1 MRRWAAEQGFSLVET
16 LVATAVMLIVLY
28 ATYMIFDTSQ
38 QNYARGLARASVQQD
53 VRVAIER
60 MAKEFRLSGYNPSNS
75 GCTSPPAGAIT
86 AVASSPGSVTFQADV
101 DNNSC
106 TDKVVYTFV
115 PPSNLT
121 KPCDNGDSTTIGKI
135 TRAVQSWNGTAWNPA
150 TPTALNVAQC
160 ITAFTP
166 TYVDSGGIPTGS
178 TTNVF
183 RITVSG
189 TTNARITATQS
200 YTVITD
206 VMLRNQ

>member
-1 MRRWAAEQGFSLVET
+1 MAEELGFSIVET

-28 ATYMIFDTSQ
+28 GAYMIFDTSQ

-60 MAKEFRLSGYNPSNS
+60 MAKELRLSGYNPSTT
-75 GCTSPPAGAIT
+75 GCTNPPSGAIT
-86 AVASSPGSVTFQADV
+86 AVTSSPGSATFQADV

-106 TDKVVYTFV
+106 TDKVNYTFV
-115 PPSNLT
+115 PPTNPT
-121 KPCDNGDSTTIGKI
+121 KPCDDSDSTTIGKI
-135 TRAVQSWNGTAWNPA
+135 TRTVQSWNGTAWSPT

-166 TYVDSGGIPTGS
+166 TYVDSLGNTTVT

-189 TTNARITATQS
+189 TTNARIVASQS
-200 YTVITD
+200 YTVVTD
-206 VMLRNQ
+206 LMLRNQ